1 MTSPIDLT
9 TSRRSL
15 MKAAGTLGSVAAVQ
29 GVATTLL
36 LSPMNRALAQ
46 TREVQTMRSTAK
58 SWLWAGEDFAA
69 GGGFFEE
76 VGLNVVSNASGRGV
90 NVNALIGGAVDIV
103 LGAPG
108 QTMRAQAQGQPIKI
122 IAGTVNK
129 YASNIVV
136 NAEILAERGVDESS
150 PVEEK
155 IEAMRGLRLGTTGP
169 GAAPDNLFRYL
180 FDRVGIDPDA
190 DVELV
195 SVQGGGSGMLAGM
208 ERGTI
213 DGFCLSSPTS
223 DVAVQQF
230 GAAYLFN
237 MATNPPEELEDYL
250 YIVAQVSDETIAER
264 RELVFDYCRGT
275 ALALRAIHQ
284 EPETFRAWAMEW
296 FEGLDPEL
304 FDTAFAT
311 NSQIYM
317 PNPIPTERHFELNK
331 TFVNQ
336 GFATLGEDPLPDDFG
351 FLDAYDPSIAEEATA
366 AIE

>member
-1 MTSPIDLT
+1 MTQPIDLR

-29 GVATTLL
+29 GAATALL
-36 LSPMNRALAQ
+36 LGRPKRAHAQ
-46 TREVQTMRSTAK
+46 LQEVQTMRSTAK

-69 GGGFFEE
+69 GGGYFEE
-76 VGLNVVSNASGRGV
+76 AGLNVVSNASGRGV

-108 QTMRAQAQGQPIKI
+108 QAMRAQAQNQPIKI

-129 YASNIVV
+129 YASNIVI
-136 NAEILAERGVDESS
+136 NADILAERGVDESS

-155 IEAMRGLRLGTTGP
+155 IEAMRGLKLGTTGP
-169 GAAPDNLFRYL
+169 GAAPDNLFRFL
-180 FDRVGIDPDA
+180 FAKVGIDPDTEA
-190 DVELV
+190 ELV

-223 DVAVQQF
+223 DIAIQNF

-237 MATNPPEELEDYL
+237 MATNPPEELSDYL
-250 YIVAQVSDETIAER
+250 YITAQVSEDAITER
-264 RELVFDYCRGT
+264 REMLFDYCRGT
-275 ALALRAIHQ
+275 ALALKAIRE
-284 EPETFRAWAMEW
+284 EPETFKAWAQEW
-296 FEGLDPEL
+296 FEGLDPDIFEK
-304 FDTAFAT
+304 AFAT

-317 PNPIPTERHFELNK
+317 PNPIPTQSHFELNK
-331 TFVNQ
+331 MFVNQ
-336 GFATLGEDPLPDDFG
+336 GFETLGEDPLPDDFD
-351 FLDAYDPSIAEEATA
+351 FLAAYDPSIAEEATA

>member
-1 MTSPIDLT
+1 MTLTIDPR
-9 TSRRSL
+9 TSRRTL
-15 MKAAGTLGSVAAVQ
+15 LKAAGTLGSIAAAQ
-29 GVATTLL
+29 GAASALL
-36 LSPMNRALAQ
+36 LGGSGRAFAQ
-46 TREVQTMRSTAK
+46 NREVQTMRSTAK

-69 GGGFFEE
+69 GGGYFDEA
-76 VGLNVVSNASGRGV
+76 GLSVVSNASGRGV

-108 QTMRAQAQGQPIKI
+108 QAMRAQAQGQPIKI

-129 YASNIVV
+129 YASNIVI

-155 IEAMRGLRLGTTGP
+155 IEAMRGLKLGTTGP
-169 GAAPDNLFRYL
+169 GAAPDNLFRFL
-180 FDRVGIDPDA
+180 FAKVGIDPDA

-223 DVAVQQF
+223 DLAVENF

-250 YIVAQVSDETIAER
+250 YITAQVTEDAITEK
-264 RELVFDYCRGT
+264 REMLFDYCRGT
-275 ALALRAIHQ
+275 ALALRAIRE
-284 EPETFRAWAMEW
+284 EPETFKAWAAEW
-296 FEGLDPEL
+296 FEGLDPAIFEQ
-304 FDTAFAT
+304 AFAT

-317 PNPIPTERHFELNK
+317 PNPIPTESHFELNK
-331 TFVNQ
+331 MFVDQ
-336 GFATLGEDPLPDDFG
+336 GFATLGEDPLPEDFA

-366 AIE
+366 AIR